1 MFRKSRCPMISSQMK
16 PLSSSSALLP
26 FILGKFIYLN
36 YPLDFTN
43 STITKRSDMMQV
55 QKHGIRS
62 ISIRKFLYILPF
74 MALLA
79 IFAYYPLYGWVYA
92 FFDYSPPI
100 PLSKSPFVGFKWF
113 HSLVENQVKV
123 DQLLR
128 IIKNTFGLSG
138 LSLLF
143 SWLPMVF
150 AIFLTEI
157 KAVRFRK
164 FIQTVTTLPNFIS
177 WVLVYSLAFSMFSS
191 DGIVNG
197 LLRQL
202 GIDSPILPLQS
213 SHHVW
218 LMMWLWTTW
227 KALGWS
233 AILYIAAIMGIDDS
247 LYEAA
252 HVDGATRMQVIRYVV
267 LPSMLPTYFVLLMLQ
282 IASFLNNGL
291 EQYFVFQNA
300 FNKDSIQALDLYV
313 YNLAMGGGSYSVSV
327 AISMLKSLISVVL
340 LFSVNG
346 LSKLLRGE
354 GIV

>member
-1 MFRKSRCPMISSQMK
+1 MRSHSMRS
-16 PLSSSSALLP
+16 
-26 FILGKFIYLN
+26 
-36 YPLDFTN
+36 N
-43 STITKRSDMMQV
+43 SL
-55 QKHGIRS
+55 
-62 ISIRKFLYILPF
+62 RKFLYISPF
-74 MALLA
+74 MVLLA
-79 IFAYYPLYGWVYA
+79 VFAYYPLYGWVYA
-92 FFDYSPPI
+92 FFDYTPPI

-113 HSLVENQVKV
+113 HSLVENPVKV
-123 DQLLR
+123 EQLLQV
-128 IIKNTFGLSG
+128 IKNTFGISG

-143 SWLPMVF
+143 SWLPMIF

-191 DGIVNG
+191 EGIVNG
-197 LLRQL
+197 FLSQIGL
-202 GIDSPILPLQS
+202 IDSPMLFLQS
-213 SHHVW
+213 SDHVW
-218 LMMWLWTTW
+218 ITMWLWSTW
-227 KALGWS
+227 KTLGWS
-233 AILYIAAIMGIDDS
+233 AILYIAAIMSIDES

-252 HVDGATRMQVIRYVV
+252 YVDGATKMQVIRHVT

-300 FNKDSIQALDLYV
+300 FNKDTIQVLDLYV

>member
-1 MFRKSRCPMISSQMK
+1 M
-16 PLSSSSALLP
+16 
-26 FILGKFIYLN
+26 
-36 YPLDFTN
+36 
-43 STITKRSDMMQV
+43 RSHSM
-55 QKHGIRS
+55 RS
-62 ISIRKFLYILPF
+62 NSIRKFLYISPF
-74 MALLA
+74 MVLLA
-79 IFAYYPLYGWVYA
+79 VFAYYPLYGWVYA
-92 FFDYSPPI
+92 FFDYMPPI
-100 PLSKSPFVGFKWF
+100 PLSKAPFVGFKWF

-123 DQLLR
+123 DQLLQV
-128 IIKNTFGLSG
+128 IKNTFGTSG

-143 SWLPMVF
+143 SWLPMIF

-191 DGIVNG
+191 EGVVNG
-197 LLRQL
+197 FLSQMGL
-202 GIDSPILPLQS
+202 IDSPVLFLQNS
-213 SHHVW
+213 EHVW
-218 LMMWLWTTW
+218 ITMWIWITW
-227 KALGWS
+227 KSLGWS
-233 AILYIAAIMGIDDS
+233 AILYIAAIMSIDES

-252 HVDGATRMQVIRYVV
+252 YVDGATRMQVIRHVV

-300 FNKDSIQALDLYV
+300 FNKDTIQVLDLYV

-340 LFSVNG
+340 LFSVNWM
-346 LSKLLRGE
+346 SKLLRGE

>member
-1 MFRKSRCPMISSQMK
+1 MRSQ
-16 PLSSSSALLP
+16 S
-26 FILGKFIYLN
+26 
-36 YPLDFTN
+36 
-43 STITKRSDMMQV
+43 
-55 QKHGIRS
+55 IRS
-62 ISIRKFLYILPF
+62 NSFRKFLYISPF
-74 MALLA
+74 MVLLA
-79 IFAYYPLYGWVYA
+79 VFAYYPLYGWVYA
-92 FFDYSPPI
+92 FFDYTPPI
-100 PLSKSPFVGFKWF
+100 PLSQSPFVGLKWF

-123 DQLLR
+123 DQLLQV
-128 IIKNTFGLSG
+128 INNTFGISG
-138 LSLLF
+138 LGILF
-143 SWLPMVF
+143 SWLPMIF

-191 DGIVNG
+191 EGMVNG
-197 LLRQL
+197 FLHMTGLS
-202 GIDSPILPLQS
+202 DSPVLFLQS
-213 SHHVW
+213 SDHVW
-218 LMMWLWTTW
+218 LTMWFWATW
-227 KALGWS
+227 KTLGWS
-233 AILYIAAIMGIDDS
+233 AILYIAAIMGIDES

-252 HVDGATRMQVIRYVV
+252 YVDGATRMQVIRHVV
-267 LPSMLPTYFVLLMLQ
+267 LPSMMPTYFVLLMLQ

-300 FNKDSIQALDLYV
+300 FNKDTIQVLDLYV

>member
-1 MFRKSRCPMISSQMK
+1 MRSQ
-16 PLSSSSALLP
+16 S
-26 FILGKFIYLN
+26 
-36 YPLDFTN
+36 
-43 STITKRSDMMQV
+43 
-55 QKHGIRS
+55 IRS
-62 ISIRKFLYILPF
+62 NSFRKFLYISPF
-74 MALLA
+74 MVLLA
-79 IFAYYPLYGWVYA
+79 VFSYYPLYGWVYA
-92 FFDYSPPI
+92 FFDYTPPI
-100 PLSKSPFVGFKWF
+100 PLSQSPFVGFKWF
-113 HSLVENQVKV
+113 HSLVENQVKI
-123 DQLLR
+123 DQLLQV
-128 IIKNTFGLSG
+128 IKNTFGISG
-138 LSLLF
+138 LGILF
-143 SWLPMVF
+143 SWLPMIF

-191 DGIVNG
+191 EGMVNG
-197 LLRQL
+197 FLHMTGLS
-202 GIDSPILPLQS
+202 DSPVLFLQS
-213 SHHVW
+213 SDHVW
-218 LMMWLWTTW
+218 LTMWFWATW
-227 KALGWS
+227 KTLGWS
-233 AILYIAAIMGIDDS
+233 AILYIAAIMGIDES

-252 HVDGATRMQVIRYVV
+252 YVDGATRMQVIRHVV
-267 LPSMLPTYFVLLMLQ
+267 LPSMMPTYFVLLMLQ

-300 FNKDSIQALDLYV
+300 FNKDTMQVLDLYV

>member
-1 MFRKSRCPMISSQMK
+1 M
-16 PLSSSSALLP
+16 
-26 FILGKFIYLN
+26 
-36 YPLDFTN
+36 
-43 STITKRSDMMQV
+43 RSHSM
-55 QKHGIRS
+55 RS
-62 ISIRKFLYILPF
+62 NSIRKFLYISPF
-74 MALLA
+74 MVLLA
-79 IFAYYPLYGWVYA
+79 VFAYYPLYGWVYA
-92 FFDYSPPI
+92 FFDYMPPI
-100 PLSKSPFVGFKWF
+100 PLSKAPFVGFKWF

-123 DQLLR
+123 DQLLQV
-128 IIKNTFGLSG
+128 IKNTFGISG
-138 LSLLF
+138 LSILF
-143 SWLPMVF
+143 SWLPMIF

-191 DGIVNG
+191 EGVVNG
-197 LLRQL
+197 FLSQMGL
-202 GIDSPILPLQS
+202 IDSPVLFLQS
-213 SHHVW
+213 SEHVW
-218 LMMWLWTTW
+218 ITMWVWITW
-227 KALGWS
+227 KSLGWS
-233 AILYIAAIMGIDDS
+233 AILYIAAIMGIDES

-252 HVDGATRMQVIRYVV
+252 YVDGATRMQVIRHVV

-300 FNKDSIQALDLYV
+300 FNKDTIQVLDLYV

-327 AISMLKSLISVVL
+327 AISMLKSLISVAL

>member
-1 MFRKSRCPMISSQMK
+1 
-16 PLSSSSALLP
+16 
-26 FILGKFIYLN
+26 
-36 YPLDFTN
+36 
-43 STITKRSDMMQV
+43 MQTRTYRT
-55 QKHGIRS
+55 RS
-62 ISIRKFLYILPF
+62 ISIRKFMYILPF
-74 MALLA
+74 MILLGV
-79 IFAYYPLYGWVYA
+79 FAYYPLYGWVYA
-92 FFDYSPPI
+92 FFDYTPPI
-100 PLSKSPFVGFKWF
+100 PLSESPFVGLKWF
-113 HSLVENQVKV
+113 RSLVENQVKV
-123 DQLLR
+123 DQLLQV
-128 IIKNTFGLSG
+128 IKNTFGLSG

-177 WVLVYSLAFSMFSS
+177 WVLVYSLAFSMLSS
-191 DGIVNG
+191 EGIVNG
-197 LLRQL
+197 MLHQL
-202 GIDSPILPLQS
+202 GITDSPILFLQS
-213 SHHVW
+213 SSHVW
-218 LMMWLWTTW
+218 LTMWMWTTW
-227 KALGWS
+227 KTLGWS

-252 HVDGATRMQVIRYVV
+252 EVDGATRMQVIRHVV

-300 FNKDSIQALDLYV
+300 FNKDHIQVLDLYV

-340 LFSVNG
+340 LFSVNK

-354 GIV
+354 SIV

>member
-1 MFRKSRCPMISSQMK
+1 MRSQ
-16 PLSSSSALLP
+16 S
-26 FILGKFIYLN
+26 
-36 YPLDFTN
+36 
-43 STITKRSDMMQV
+43 
-55 QKHGIRS
+55 IRS
-62 ISIRKFLYILPF
+62 NSFRKFLYISPF
-74 MALLA
+74 MVLLA
-79 IFAYYPLYGWVYA
+79 VFAYYPLYGWVYA
-92 FFDYSPPI
+92 FFDYTPPI
-100 PLSKSPFVGFKWF
+100 PLSQSPFVGLKWF

-123 DQLLR
+123 DQLLQV
-128 IIKNTFGLSG
+128 IKNTFGISG
-138 LSLLF
+138 LGILF
-143 SWLPMVF
+143 SWLPMIF

-191 DGIVNG
+191 EGMVNG
-197 LLRQL
+197 FLHMTGLS
-202 GIDSPILPLQS
+202 DSPVLFLQS
-213 SHHVW
+213 SDHVW
-218 LMMWLWTTW
+218 LTMWFWATW
-227 KALGWS
+227 KTLGWS
-233 AILYIAAIMGIDDS
+233 AILYIAAIMGIDES

-252 HVDGATRMQVIRYVV
+252 YVDGATRMQVIRHVV
-267 LPSMLPTYFVLLMLQ
+267 LPSMMPTYFVLLMLQ

-300 FNKDSIQALDLYV
+300 FNKDTIQVLDLYV

>member
-1 MFRKSRCPMISSQMK
+1 MRSHSMRS
-16 PLSSSSALLP
+16 
-26 FILGKFIYLN
+26 
-36 YPLDFTN
+36 N
-43 STITKRSDMMQV
+43 SV
-55 QKHGIRS
+55 
-62 ISIRKFLYILPF
+62 RKFLYISPF
-74 MALLA
+74 MVLLA
-79 IFAYYPLYGWVYA
+79 VFAYYPLYGWVYA
-92 FFDYSPPI
+92 FFDYTPPI
-100 PLSKSPFVGFKWF
+100 PLSQSPFVGLKWF

-123 DQLLR
+123 DQLLQV
-128 IIKNTFGLSG
+128 IKNTFGISG
-138 LSLLF
+138 LSILF
-143 SWLPMVF
+143 SWLPMIF

-191 DGIVNG
+191 EGVVNG
-197 LLRQL
+197 FLHQIGL
-202 GIDSPILPLQS
+202 IDSPVLFLQS
-213 SHHVW
+213 SEHVW
-218 LMMWLWTTW
+218 VTMWVWATW
-227 KALGWS
+227 KTLGWS
-233 AILYIAAIMGIDDS
+233 AILYIAAIMGIDEA

-252 HVDGATRMQVIRYVV
+252 YVDGATRMQVIRHVI

-300 FNKDSIQALDLYV
+300 FNKDTIQVLDLYV

-327 AISMLKSLISVVL
+327 AISMLKSIISVVL

>member
-1 MFRKSRCPMISSQMK
+1 M
-16 PLSSSSALLP
+16 
-26 FILGKFIYLN
+26 
-36 YPLDFTN
+36 
-43 STITKRSDMMQV
+43 RSHSM
-55 QKHGIRS
+55 RS
-62 ISIRKFLYILPF
+62 NSIRKFLYISPF
-74 MALLA
+74 MVLLA
-79 IFAYYPLYGWVYA
+79 VFAYYPLYGWVYA
-92 FFDYSPPI
+92 FFDYMPPI
-100 PLSKSPFVGFKWF
+100 PLSQAPFVGFKWF
-113 HSLVENQVKV
+113 SSLVENQVKV
-123 DQLLR
+123 DQLLQV
-128 IIKNTFGLSG
+128 IKNTFGISG
-138 LSLLF
+138 LSILF
-143 SWLPMVF
+143 SWLPMIF

-191 DGIVNG
+191 EGVVNG
-197 LLRQL
+197 FLSKLGLLE
-202 GIDSPILPLQS
+202 SPILFLQNS
-213 SHHVW
+213 EHVW
-218 LMMWLWTTW
+218 ITMWIWITW
-227 KALGWS
+227 KSLGWS
-233 AILYIAAIMGIDDS
+233 AILYIAAIMGIDES

-252 HVDGATRMQVIRYVV
+252 YVDGATRMQVIRHVV

-300 FNKDSIQALDLYV
+300 FNKDTIQVLDLYV

-327 AISMLKSLISVVL
+327 AISMLKSLISVAL

>member
-1 MFRKSRCPMISSQMK
+1 M
-16 PLSSSSALLP
+16 
-26 FILGKFIYLN
+26 
-36 YPLDFTN
+36 
-43 STITKRSDMMQV
+43 RSHSM
-55 QKHGIRS
+55 RS
-62 ISIRKFLYILPF
+62 NSIRKFLYISPF
-74 MALLA
+74 MVLLA
-79 IFAYYPLYGWVYA
+79 VFAYYPLYGWVYA
-92 FFDYSPPI
+92 FFDYMPPI
-100 PLSKSPFVGFKWF
+100 PLSQSPYVGLKWF
-113 HSLVENQVKV
+113 HSLVENQVKI
-123 DQLLR
+123 DQLLQV
-128 IIKNTFGLSG
+128 IKNTFGISG
-138 LSLLF
+138 LSILF
-143 SWLPMVF
+143 SWLPMIF

-191 DGIVNG
+191 EGVVNG
-197 LLRQL
+197 FLSQMGL
-202 GIDSPILPLQS
+202 IDSPVLLLQNS
-213 SHHVW
+213 EHVW
-218 LMMWLWTTW
+218 ITMWIWITW
-227 KALGWS
+227 KSLGWS
-233 AILYIAAIMGIDDS
+233 AILYIAAIMSIDES

-252 HVDGATRMQVIRYVV
+252 YVDGATRMQVIRHVV

-300 FNKDSIQALDLYV
+300 FNKDTIQVLDLYV

-327 AISMLKSLISVVL
+327 AISMLKSLISVAL

>member
-1 MFRKSRCPMISSQMK
+1 MQTQSYSM
-16 PLSSSSALLP
+16 
-26 FILGKFIYLN
+26 
-36 YPLDFTN
+36 
-43 STITKRSDMMQV
+43 RS
-55 QKHGIRS
+55 H
-62 ISIRKFLYILPF
+62 SIRKFLYILPF
-74 MALLA
+74 MMMLGV
-79 IFAYYPLYGWVYA
+79 FAYYPLYGWVYA
-92 FFDYSPPI
+92 FFDYMPPI
-100 PLSKSPFVGFKWF
+100 PLSESPFVGFKWF
-113 HSLVENQVKV
+113 HSLIENQVKI
-123 DQLLR
+123 DQLLKV
-128 IIKNTFGLSG
+128 IKNTFGMSG
-138 LSLLF
+138 MSLLF
-143 SWLPMVF
+143 SWLPMIF
-150 AIFLTEI
+150 AIFLAEI

-191 DGIVNG
+191 EGVVNG
-197 LLRQL
+197 LLKQL
-202 GIDSPILPLQS
+202 GLIDSPVLLLQNS
-213 SHHVW
+213 DHVW
-218 LMMWLWTTW
+218 LAMWMWTTW

-252 HVDGATRMQVIRYVV
+252 YVDGATRMQVIRHVV

-300 FNKDSIQALDLYV
+300 FNKDSIQVLDLYV

-346 LSKLLRGE
+346 LSKWVRGE
-354 GIV
+354 SII

>member
-1 MFRKSRCPMISSQMK
+1 MYKQTMRGASF
-16 PLSSSSALLP
+16 
-26 FILGKFIYLN
+26 
-36 YPLDFTN
+36 
-43 STITKRSDMMQV
+43 
-55 QKHGIRS
+55 
-62 ISIRKFLYILPF
+62 RKFLYISPF
-74 MALLA
+74 MVLLA

-92 FFDYSPPI
+92 FFDYMPPI
-100 PLSKSPFVGFKWF
+100 PLSESPFVGLQWF
-113 HSLVENQVKV
+113 RSLVENQVKI
-123 DQLLR
+123 DQLLQVL
-128 IIKNTFGLSG
+128 KNTFGMSG
-138 LSLLF
+138 LALLF
-143 SWLPMVF
+143 SWLPMMF

-191 DGIVNG
+191 EGIVNG
-197 LLRQL
+197 LLKQL
-202 GIDSPILPLQS
+202 GLIESPFLFLQS
-213 SHHVW
+213 SDHVW
-218 LMMWLWTTW
+218 LTMWMWMTW
-227 KALGWS
+227 KSLGWS
-233 AILYIAAIMGIDDS
+233 AILYIAAIMSIDDS

-252 HVDGATRMQVIRYVV
+252 HVDGATRMQVIRHVV
-267 LPSMLPTYFVLLMLQ
+267 IPSMLPTYFVLLMLQ

-300 FNKDSIQALDLYV
+300 FNKDAIQVLDLYV

-346 LSKLLRGE
+346 LSKLTRGE

>member
-1 MFRKSRCPMISSQMK
+1 MTGPKYSTGSRSVS
-16 PLSSSSALLP
+16 
-26 FILGKFIYLN
+26 
-36 YPLDFTN
+36 
-43 STITKRSDMMQV
+43 
-55 QKHGIRS
+55 
-62 ISIRKFLYILPF
+62 KFLYILPF
-74 MALLA
+74 MILLA
-79 IFAYYPLYGWVYA
+79 VFAYYPLYGWVYA
-92 FFDYSPPI
+92 FFDYMPPI

-113 HSLVENQVKV
+113 HSLVENQVKI
-123 DQLLR
+123 DQLLQVV
-128 IIKNTFGLSG
+128 KNTFGISG
-138 LSLLF
+138 LGILF
-143 SWLPMVF
+143 SWLPMIF

-177 WVLVYSLAFSMFSS
+177 WVLVYSLAFTMFSS
-191 DGIVNG
+191 EGIVNG
-197 LLRQL
+197 FLHQIGL
-202 GIDSPILPLQS
+202 IDSPVLFLQS
-213 SHHVW
+213 SEHVW
-218 LMMWLWTTW
+218 ITQWVWVTW
-227 KALGWS
+227 KTLGWS
-233 AILYIAAIMGIDDS
+233 AILYIAAIMGIDES

-252 HVDGATRMQVIRYVV
+252 YVDGATRMQVIRHVV

-300 FNKDSIQALDLYV
+300 FNKESIQVLDLYV